1 MFPRRRRLCNDGE
14 GNSSGR
20 INEKFAEMQAGTSA
34 TMSRPQQFPL
44 AQKSAGHAPPRLPGS
59 IRRTT
64 SIDSDWPDGQGQPWE
79 MIGRGRDLLT
89 PMLGEPVELAA
100 ASFRLIASPARA
112 IMELGTSPEHP
123 RAQELVG
130 VRSGAASR
138 TALGEKMGDLRGT
151 PLFQLLDDFAGASLV
166 AGWIWSRWRDE
177 PNDARLDFGPE
188 RRARMINVCTGF
200 AEGSSSL
207 LDVAAPGAVMAS
219 STAVGPLE
227 NPDDPLGWHMMARQH
242 GPQMRRARRIDL
254 WREGAVI
261 KVDAAFQDSG
271 SARDGGRVAIH
282 EYRVY
287 ADVDAERGA
296 LLALESQPL
305 ILPYREC
312 PGASIEAAR
321 MIGQPLEKFRTAVI
335 ETLPATLGCTHLN
348 DVLRALA
355 DVPALAEMLPP
366 RSA

>member
-1 MFPRRRRLCNDGE
+1 
-14 GNSSGR
+14 
-20 INEKFAEMQAGTSA
+20 
-34 TMSRPQQFPL
+34 
-44 AQKSAGHAPPRLPGS
+44 
-59 IRRTT
+59 
-64 SIDSDWPDGQGQPWE
+64 
-79 MIGRGRDLLT
+79 
-89 PMLGEPVELAA
+89 
-100 ASFRLIASPARA
+100 
-112 IMELGTSPEHP
+112 
-123 RAQELVG
+123 
-130 VRSGAASR
+130 
-138 TALGEKMGDLRGT
+138 
-151 PLFQLLDDFAGASLV
+151 
-166 AGWIWSRWRDE
+166 
-177 PNDARLDFGPE
+177 
-188 RRARMINVCTGF
+188 
-200 AEGSSSL
+200 
-207 LDVAAPGAVMAS
+207 MAS

-227 NPDDPLGWHMMARQH
+227 NPDDPLGWHVMACQH

-254 WREGAVI
+254 WREGAII

-312 PGASIEAAR
+312 PGASIKAAR

-366 RSA
+366 RDA